1 MSFINE
7 KLTEEQRKE
16 FVSRGIKRPWSERIA
31 NPIYRTIDA
40 ERNMC
45 LWHLGNLG
53 RDFFEHHMFLF
64 EWNGEEHYVIME
76 YVDPNPEQDYIIW
89 SISEYEKCNI
99 NTQPFAKDL
108 EEALIIYELNGSP
121 EQKGDT
127 KIEVDLIGEY
137 SNANK

>member
-31 NPIYRTIDA
+31 KPIYRTIDV

-64 EWNGEEHYVIME
+64 EWKGEEHYVIMK
-76 YVDPNPEQDYIIW
+76 YTVPNRMEGYIKW
-89 SISEYEKCNI
+89 QISRFEKGNLI
-99 NTQPFAKDL
+99 GQPFAQDFK
-108 EEALIIYELNGSP
+108 EALIQYAVNGRSD
-121 EQKGDT
+121 QQGNIK
-127 KIEVDLIGEY
+127 VDIDLEGKCVE
-137 SNANK
+137 